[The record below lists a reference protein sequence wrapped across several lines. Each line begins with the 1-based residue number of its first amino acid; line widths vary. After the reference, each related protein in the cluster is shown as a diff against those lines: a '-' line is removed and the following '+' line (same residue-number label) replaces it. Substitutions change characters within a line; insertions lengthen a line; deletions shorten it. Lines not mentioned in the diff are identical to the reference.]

1 MGKIKRFIFI
11 VGVGTIAYQLYKKR
25 WLYTWMF

>member
-1 MGKIKRFIFI
+1 MGIKRFIFI
-11 VGVGTIAYQLYKKR
+11 VGIGTIAYQLYKKR